1 MPCHHTERS
10 GIPCHSLGAV
20 WRAVTLLGP
29 SGVHLYSLPV
39 ALTAPGAPRG
49 LLQAPCPDPG
59 VHEPCRASEPPG
71 RARQR
76 RQGARPDPRRR
87 GKGPRDPHCRLPPAG
102 VSSLAREPAAA
113 ASPNRG
119 ARGGAAGRGGASGS
133 PAAAALTFETL
144 GGCAAGGG
152 ALGAPRHVGRKCLR
166 AAEPAAPGPGPCKA
180 SGARSPAEPRARVP
194 AGP

>member
-20 WRAVTLLGP
+20 RRAVTLLGP

-59 VHEPCRASEPPG
+59 VPEPCRASEPPG
-71 RARQR
+71 E
-76 RQGARPDPRRR
+76 GSSKTPRRAPR
-87 GKGPRDPHCRLPPAG
+87 PQTAQQGPAGPALPPPAG
-102 VSSLAREPAAA
+102 RCLFAGAR
-113 ASPNRG
+113 
-119 ARGGAAGRGGASGS
+119 ARGGGVTEPRRPGRGRGAGRGLRV

-180 SGARSPAEPRARVP
+180 SGARSPAEARARVP

>member
-10 GIPCHSLGAV
+10 RIPCHSLGAV
-20 WRAVTLLGP
+20 WRAVALLGP

-59 VHEPCRASEPPG
+59 VPEPCRASEPPREG
-71 RARQR
+71 LSKSDAEARAPTRARGTRTAASR
-76 RQGARPDPRRR
+76 RQVSLRWRTSPRRR
-87 GKGPRDPHCRLPPAG
+87 RHRTEAPGAGP
-102 VSSLAREPAAA
+102 
-113 ASPNRG
+113 
-119 ARGGAAGRGGASGS
+119 RGGAGPPRP